1 MVYIELLIALV
12 LILINGVLAMSEL
25 AVVSARRGRLKAMAE
40 SGSRGATAA
49 LRLAEDPGRFLSTVQ
64 IGITLVGIL
73 AGAFSGATLGGRLT
87 SVLVDAG
94 MAPRFAEPL
103 AYGGVVALIT
113 YLSLI
118 VGELVPKQIALRN
131 AEAVAATVAPGMTML
146 ARISAPLVWLLDV
159 SGKAILRLLGGRQS
173 GESAVTAEEIKAL
186 IADGE
191 SSGVIEPRERGM
203 ISAVMRLGD
212 RPARAIMTP
221 RHELDIVDL
230 SLDPQALL
238 QTVQSSV
245 HSRLLAW
252 DPVANHA
259 AGVVRKN
266 DLLDAFIRDGTADPR
281 ALVRPAPIVPDTMDG
296 FDVLDTLKNSPAHMV
311 LVQDEYGELL
321 GIVTTADILEAIVG
335 AFQTDEGPAEPE
347 AKERDDGSWLV
358 AGSMPADELIELLGI
373 TTKRTADF
381 HTAAGMVLAA
391 MRRLPKEGDA
401 VIVGGWRFEVLDMDG
416 RRIDKLL
423 ATRAK
428 TVHRAANT

>member
-1 MVYIELLIALV
+1 MVYLELLIAIV
-12 LILINGVLAMSEL
+12 LIFINGILAMSEL
-25 AVVSARRGRLKAMAE
+25 AVVSARRGRLKAMADG
-40 SGSRGATAA
+40 GSRGAAA
-49 LRLAEDPGRFLSTVQ
+49 AMRLADDPGRFLSTVQ

-73 AGAFSGATLGGRLT
+73 AGAFSGATLGARLT
-87 SVLVDAG
+87 TVLVDTG
-94 MAPRFAEPL
+94 LPLRFAEPL

-131 AEAVAATVAPGMTML
+131 AEAVAASVAPAMTML

-173 GESAVTAEEIKAL
+173 GDSAVTAEEIKSL
-186 IADGE
+186 IAEGE
-191 SSGVIEPRERGM
+191 SSGAIEPRERGM

-221 RHELDIVDL
+221 RHELDLVDL

-245 HSRLLAW
+245 HSRLVAW
-252 DPVANHA
+252 DPAANHA

-266 DLLDAFIRDGTADPR
+266 DLLDAFIRDGAADPR
-281 ALVRPAPIVPDTMDG
+281 ALVRPTPIVPDTMDG

-373 TTKRTADF
+373 TVKPTADF
-381 HTAAGMVLAA
+381 HTAAGMILAA
-391 MRRLPKEGDA
+391 MRRLPKEGDS
-401 VIVGGWRFEVLDMDG
+401 VVVGGWRFEVLDMDG

-423 ATRAK
+423 AVRAK

>member
-1 MVYIELLIALV
+1 
-12 LILINGVLAMSEL
+12 
-25 AVVSARRGRLKAMAE
+25 MA
-40 SGSRGATAA
+40 
-49 LRLAEDPGRFLSTVQ
+49 
-64 IGITLVGIL
+64 
-73 AGAFSGATLGGRLT
+73 
-87 SVLVDAG
+87 
-94 MAPRFAEPL
+94 
-103 AYGGVVALIT
+103 
-113 YLSLI
+113 
-118 VGELVPKQIALRN
+118 
-131 AEAVAATVAPGMTML
+131 ML

-159 SGKAILRLLGGRQS
+159 SGKAVLRLLGGRQS
-173 GESAVTAEEIKAL
+173 ADAAVTAEEIKSL
-186 IADGE
+186 IAEGE

-238 QTVQSSV
+238 RTVQASV

-252 DPVANHA
+252 DPAANHA

-335 AFQTDEGPAEPE
+335 AFQTDEGPAEPK
-347 AKERDDGSWLV
+347 ARERDDGSWLV

-373 TTKRTADF
+373 STKRTADF
-381 HTAAGMVLAA
+381 HTTAGMVLAA

-401 VIVGGWRFEVLDMDG
+401 VVVGGWRFEVLDMDG